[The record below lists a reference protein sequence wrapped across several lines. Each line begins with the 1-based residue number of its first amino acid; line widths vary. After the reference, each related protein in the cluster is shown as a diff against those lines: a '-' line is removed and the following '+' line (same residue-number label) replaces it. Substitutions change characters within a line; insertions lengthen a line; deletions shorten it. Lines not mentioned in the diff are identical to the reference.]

1 MYRLTTKLAQVM
13 MIGILF
19 SSLLTSAYAQKKILF
34 VTSNQEFYGNSK
46 IAAANHFEEMVI
58 PYHLFAKAGYTVDF
72 ISPKGGP
79 IPIGYIN
86 SSDSIQKKYLY
97 DAFFMDKL
105 KHTSKPL
112 DIHTDDY
119 AAVLYTGG
127 GAAMFGVAEDQ
138 TIQNITRKIYNKNG
152 VVAAICHGTAGLAY
166 LRDDAGK
173 SLYKDKRITGFPNK
187 FENQKAAYYKT
198 FPFAIDQAIKNNS
211 GNFVYSD
218 QGFDSFTIVDG
229 RFVTGQDPSS
239 ASKMTHEIIA
249 LIEATVPH
257 IQQRT
262 TKHLDQVFSEW
273 DNARHTPG
281 VAAGLLKDDEIVY
294 LKGFGT
300 ADVNHQS
307 PITVDTKFQIGT
319 MSKQFTAF
327 AILLLEEQG
336 KLSLSDDVHKYI
348 PQLPDYGHPITIK
361 HLLSQSSGLSD
372 FLALKEIAGW
382 RSKDIFTQQDA
393 LNLILQQKKLD
404 YIPGTRFSQTASG
417 LILLTEVIKQ
427 LTGQTFAAFSQQHI
441 FQPLGMKNTLFYDDN
456 ELIIPNVAAS
466 YQVEKNGLKN
476 NPINYSIVGTTNLYT
491 SAADLSRWYLN
502 FENPKIGSRKLI
514 EKLNL
519 PVTLNDD
526 RTTYNPTAGRLLYG
540 QQYQHAERGVP
551 KFWTYGLE
559 GGYASNIFIF
569 PHQKVTSFVLGNNN
583 RYNGRL
589 AMNMAMEV
597 LGAIFPEPATID
609 FDQLKTIKLTPQQ
622 LETYTGHYWDNE
634 NAAARKLY
642 VKNDT
647 LRYQSLDGND
657 ESPLVPVSENIFQ
670 MVVDG
675 DDVIIVKFRKEG
687 STMKMIY
694 TYGESDEYVY
704 QAYQPVKHSPAALNG
719 FMGNFYN
726 NALNTTYTL
735 SLNEKGLFTS
745 NKNQPLISL
754 SPIQKDMF
762 LSSAR
767 NLGGIRFARDKQK
780 NITGFYINSDR
791 IKNLFFE
798 KIKIKKGNSSKG
810 GRSIQISI

>member
-1 MYRLTTKLAQVM
+1 MYRSTSKLYQVI

-19 SSLLTSAYAQKKILF
+19 SSLLAPAYAQKKILF
-34 VTSNQEFYGNSK
+34 VTSNQEFYGTSK
-46 IAAANHFEEMVI
+46 ITAANHFEEIVI

-105 KHTSKPL
+105 EHTSKPL
-112 DIHTDDY
+112 DINTDDY
-119 AAVLYTGG
+119 SAILYTGG

-138 TIQNITRKIYNKNG
+138 TIQKLTRKIYNKNG

-173 SLYKDKRITGFPNK
+173 SLYKDKKITGFPNK
-187 FENQKAAYYKT
+187 FENKEAAYYKT
-198 FPFAIDQAIKNNS
+198 FPFVIDQAIKSN
-211 GNFVYSD
+211 GGHFVYSD
-218 QGFDSFTIVDG
+218 NGWDGFTIVDG

-249 LIEATVPH
+249 LIEANTPH
-257 IQQRT
+257 IPKGT
-262 TKHLDQVFSEW
+262 TKNLDQVFSEW
-273 DNARHTPG
+273 DNAQHKPG
-281 VAAGLLKDDEIVY
+281 VAAGLLKNGEIVY

-327 AILLLEEQG
+327 AILMLEEQG

-348 PQLPDYGHPITIK
+348 PQLPDYGYPITIN

-382 RSKDIFTQQDA
+382 RSKDVFTQQDA
-393 LNLILQQKKLD
+393 LDLIFQQKKLD

-427 LTGQTFAAFSQQHI
+427 LTGQTLAAFSQQHI
-441 FQPLGMKNTLFYDDN
+441 FQPLGMTNTLFYDDN
-456 ELIIPNVAAS
+456 QLIITNVAAS

-476 NPINYSIVGTTNLYT
+476 NPINYSITGTTNLYT
-491 SAADLSRWYLN
+491 SAADLSRWYIN
-502 FENPKIGSRKLI
+502 FKNPKIGSKKLI

-519 PVTLNDD
+519 PVTLNDGS
-526 RTTYNPTAGRLLYG
+526 TTYNPTAGKLLYG

-551 KFWTYGLE
+551 KLWTYGLE

-569 PHQKVTSFVLGNNN
+569 PNQNVTSFVLGNNN

-589 AMNMAMEV
+589 AMNMAIEL
-597 LGAIFPEPATID
+597 LGDVFPLPANID

-622 LETYTGHYWDNE
+622 LDTYSGHYLDNE
-634 NAAARKLY
+634 NATARKLY

-647 LRYQSLDGND
+647 LRYQTLDGND
-657 ESPLVPVSENIFQ
+657 ESLLVPVSENTFQ

-675 DDVIIVKFRKEG
+675 DDVIIVKFRKEDG
-687 STMKMIY
+687 IMKMAY
-694 TYGESDEYVY
+694 TSAESDEYTY
-704 QAYQPVKHSPAALNG
+704 EAYDPVKYAVTTLTE
-719 FMGNFYN
+719 FTGNFHN

-735 SLNEKGLFTS
+735 SQNEKGLFTS
-745 NKNQPLISL
+745 NKNQPLIIL
-754 SPIQKDMF
+754 SPTQKDMF

-780 NITGFYINSDR
+780 HITGFYINSDR

-798 KIKIKKGNSSKG
+798 KIKH
-810 GRSIQISI
+810 

>member
-1 MYRLTTKLAQVM
+1 MYRSTSKFYQVM

-19 SSLLTSAYAQKKILF
+19 SLLFKSAYAQKKILF

-46 IAAANHFEEMVI
+46 ITAANHFEEIVI
-58 PYHLFAKAGYTVDF
+58 PYHLFVKAGYSVDL
-72 ISPKGGP
+72 ISPKGGA

-105 KHTSKPL
+105 EHTSKPL
-112 DIHTDDY
+112 DINTDDY
-119 AAVLYTGG
+119 SAVLYTGG

-138 TIQNITRKIYNKNG
+138 TIQNITRKIYERNG
-152 VVAAICHGTAGLAY
+152 VVGAICHGTAGLVY
-166 LRDDAGK
+166 LKNDAGK
-173 SLYKDKRITGFPNK
+173 SLYKDKKITGFPNK

-198 FPFAIDQAIKNNS
+198 FPFVIDQAIKKNG

-218 QGFDSFTIVDG
+218 QGWDSFTIVDG

-249 LIEATVPH
+249 LIEATIPH
-257 IQQRT
+257 LQQGT
-262 TKHLDQVFSEW
+262 TKNLDQVFSEW
-273 DNARHTPG
+273 DNAPHKPG
-281 VAAGLLKDDEIVY
+281 VAAALLKNGEIVY

-300 ADVNHQS
+300 ADVKHQS

-336 KLSLSDDVHKYI
+336 KLNLSDDVRKYI
-348 PQLPDYGHPITIK
+348 PQLPDYGHTITIK
-361 HLLSQSSGLSD
+361 HLLSQSSGLPD

-382 RSKDIFTQQDA
+382 RSKDVFTQQDA
-393 LNLILQQKKLD
+393 LKLIFQQKKLD

-417 LILLTEVIKQ
+417 LILLTEVVKQ
-427 LTGQTFAAFSQQHI
+427 LTGQTFATFSQQHI
-441 FQPLGMKNTLFYDDN
+441 FGPLGMTNTLFIDDH
-456 ELIIPNVAAS
+456 EQIIPNIAVS
-466 YQVEKNGLKN
+466 YQVEKNGIKN

-502 FENPKIGSRKLI
+502 FENPKIGSKKLI

-519 PVTLNDD
+519 PVTLDDD
-526 RTTYNPTAGRLLYG
+526 RTTFNPTAGKLLYG

-569 PHQKVTSFVLGNNN
+569 PHQNVTSFVLGNNN

-589 AMNMAMEV
+589 AMNLALEV
-597 LGAIFPEPATID
+597 LGDIFPKPATID
-609 FDQLKTIKLTPQQ
+609 FNQLETIKLTPQQ
-622 LETYTGHYWDNE
+622 LDIYSGHYWDNE

-642 VKNDT
+642 VENDT
-647 LRYQSLDGND
+647 LKYQTLDGND
-657 ESPLVPVSENIFQ
+657 ESQLVPLSENVFQ

-675 DDVIIVKFRKEG
+675 DDEIMVKFRKEDG
-687 STMKMIY
+687 RMKMIY

-704 QAYQPVKHSPAALNG
+704 EAYQPVKHSPAALNE
-719 FMGNFYN
+719 FTGNFYN
-726 NALNTTYTL
+726 HALNTTYTL

-754 SPIQKDMF
+754 SPIQKDIF

-767 NLGGIRFARDKQK
+767 NLGGIRFTRDKQK

-791 IKNLFFE
+791 IKHLFFE
-798 KIKIKKGNSSKG
+798 KIKH
-810 GRSIQISI
+810 